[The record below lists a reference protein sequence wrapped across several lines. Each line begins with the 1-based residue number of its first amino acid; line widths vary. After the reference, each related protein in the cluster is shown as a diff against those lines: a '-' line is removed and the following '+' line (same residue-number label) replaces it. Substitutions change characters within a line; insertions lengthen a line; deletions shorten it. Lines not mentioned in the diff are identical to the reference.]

1 MAAAT
6 TPADLTITP
15 RDLKLDRTTSNARW
29 WHGGDPIATAYFNA
43 LSAAFPQGET
53 FFIESVRRY
62 RDAVEEPLRQ
72 QITAFVQ
79 QESMHTREHVV
90 FNRLLKGAGY
100 DMTAMDAETRRRV
113 DEARAR
119 PPVVQLALTVALEHF
134 TAIMAHSLLT
144 EAQPLPGAP
153 DEVVRLWQWHAIEE
167 IEHKAVAH
175 DTFVAATKH
184 MSSLRRWALRCQIM
198 ALVSLQ
204 FWYSNFQRMA
214 DFFRQDGINTPGT
227 WWRVAKYLLVKP
239 GMMRRI
245 FWDYLRFYRPGFH
258 PWHRDDRKLIGRIER
273 QLKLA
278 DAAVSQV
285 AFIATIDVGLKENNQ

>member
-1 MAAAT
+1 MPVT

-15 RDLKLDRTTSNARW
+15 RDLRVDRNTRNARW

-43 LSAAFPQGET
+43 LSAAFPLGET

-62 RDAVEEPLRQ
+62 RDSVHEPLRE

-90 FNRLLKGAGY
+90 FNKLLRTAGY
-100 DMTAMDAETRRRV
+100 DTTTMDAETRRRV

-144 EAQPLPGAP
+144 EREPMPGAS
-153 DEVVRLWQWHAIEE
+153 EEILRLWQWHAIEE
-167 IEHKAVAH
+167 IEHKAVAY
-175 DTFVAATKH
+175 DTYIAVTQQ
-184 MSSLRRWALRCQIM
+184 MRPLRRWLLRCHVM

-214 DFFRQDGINTPGT
+214 DFFRQDGINTPRT

-245 FWDYLRFYRPGFH
+245 FRDYLRFYRPGFH
-258 PWHRDDRKLIGRIER
+258 PWHRDDRPLIAAVE
-273 QLKLA
+273 QKLA
-278 DAAVSQV
+278 IAAPS
-285 AFIATIDVGLKENNQ
+285 A

>member
-1 MAAAT
+1 MSAT
-6 TPADLTITP
+6 TPANLTITP
-15 RDLKLDRTTSNARW
+15 RDLRVDRNTRNARW
-29 WHGGDPIATAYFNA
+29 WHGGDPVATAYFNA
-43 LSAAFPQGET
+43 LSAAFPLGET

-62 RDAVEEPLRQ
+62 RDSVHEPLRG
-72 QITAFVQ
+72 QIAAFVQ

-90 FNRLLKGAGY
+90 FNKLLRTAGY
-100 DMTAMDAETRRRV
+100 DTTAMDAETRRRV

-144 EAQPLPGAP
+144 EREPMPGAS
-153 DEVVRLWQWHAIEE
+153 EEILRLWQWHAIEE
-167 IEHKAVAH
+167 IEHKAVAY
-175 DTFVAATKH
+175 DTFIAVTQH
-184 MSSLRRWALRCQIM
+184 MRPLRRWLLRCHVM

-214 DFFRQDGINTPGT
+214 DFFRQDGINTPRT

-245 FWDYLRFYRPGFH
+245 FWDYLRFYGPGFH
-258 PWHRDDRKLIGRIER
+258 PWHRDDRPLIAAVER
-273 QLKLA
+273 KLA
-278 DAAVSQV
+278 IAAPS
-285 AFIATIDVGLKENNQ
+285 A

>member
-1 MAAAT
+1 VRNAGGRASVS
-6 TPADLTITP
+6 P
-15 RDLKLDRTTSNARW
+15 RDLRVDRNTHNARW
-29 WHGGDPIATAYFNA
+29 WHGGDPVATAYFNA

-62 RDAVEEPLRQ
+62 RDSVHEPLRE
-72 QITAFVQ
+72 QIAAFVQ

-90 FNRLLKGAGY
+90 FNKLLRTAGY
-100 DMTAMDAETRRRV
+100 DTTAMDAETRRRV

-144 EAQPLPGAP
+144 EREPLPGAS
-153 DEVVRLWQWHAIEE
+153 EEIVRLWQWHAIEE
-167 IEHKAVAH
+167 IEHKAVAY
-175 DTFVAATKH
+175 DTFIAVTQH
-184 MSSLRRWALRCQIM
+184 MSRLRRWLLRCHVM
-198 ALVSLQ
+198 GLVSLQ

-214 DFFRQDGINTPGT
+214 DFFRQDGINTPRT

-245 FWDYLRFYRPGFH
+245 FWDYLRFYGPGFH
-258 PWHRDDRKLIGRIER
+258 PWHRDDRKLIARIET
-273 QLKLA
+273 QLTLTPPP
-278 DAAVSQV
+278 AA
-285 AFIATIDVGLKENNQ
+285 A

>member
-1 MAAAT
+1 MTVAT

-15 RDLKLDRTTSNARW
+15 RDLKVDRNTRNARW

-62 RDAVEEPLRQ
+62 RDQVDEPLRE
-72 QITAFVQ
+72 QIAAFVQ
-79 QESMHTREHVV
+79 QEAMHTREHVA
-90 FNRLLKGAGY
+90 FNKLLRTAGY
-100 DMTAMDAETRRRV
+100 DITAMDAETRRRV
-113 DEARAR
+113 DEARTR

-144 EAQPLPGAP
+144 EREPLPGAP
-153 DEVVRLWQWHAIEE
+153 EEILRLWQWHAIEE
-167 IEHKAVAH
+167 IEHKAVAY
-175 DTFVAATKH
+175 DTFLAVTRH
-184 MSSLRRWALRCQIM
+184 MPAWRRWALRCHVM

-214 DFFRQDGINTPGT
+214 DFFRQDGINTPRT

-239 GMMRRI
+239 GMFRRI
-245 FWDYLRFYRPGFH
+245 FRDYLRFYGPGFH
-258 PWHRDDRKLIGRIER
+258 PWHRDDRPLIAEVER
-273 QLKLA
+273 KLA
-278 DAAVSQV
+278 
-285 AFIATIDVGLKENNQ
+285 LRN

>member
-1 MAAAT
+1 MSV

-15 RDLKLDRTTSNARW
+15 RDLRVDRNTRNARW

-62 RDAVEEPLRQ
+62 RDSVHEPLRQ
-72 QITAFVQ
+72 QIAAFVQ
-79 QESMHTREHVV
+79 QEAMHTREHVV
-90 FNRLLKGAGY
+90 FNKLLRTAGY
-100 DMTAMDAETRRRV
+100 DLTAMDAETRRRV
-113 DEARAR
+113 DEARGR

-144 EAQPLPGAP
+144 EREPLPGAP
-153 DEVVRLWQWHAIEE
+153 EEVVRLWQWHAIEE
-167 IEHKAVAH
+167 IEHKAVAY
-175 DTFVAATKH
+175 DTYLAVTQH
-184 MSSLRRWALRCQIM
+184 MSGLRRWALRCHVM
-198 ALVSLQ
+198 ALVSVQ

-214 DFFRQDGINTPGT
+214 DFFRQDGMNTPRT

-245 FWDYLRFYRPGFH
+245 FWDYLRFFGPGFH
-258 PWHRDDRKLIGRIER
+258 PWHRDDRKLIARIET
-273 QLKLA
+273 QLTLTPPP
-278 DAAVSQV
+278 AA
-285 AFIATIDVGLKENNQ
+285 A

>member
-1 MAAAT
+1 MTAVT

-15 RDLKLDRTTSNARW
+15 RDLKVDRNTRNARW

-62 RDAVEEPLRQ
+62 RDQVDEPLRE
-72 QITAFVQ
+72 QIAAFVQ
-79 QESMHTREHVV
+79 QEAMHTREHVV
-90 FNRLLKGAGY
+90 FNKLLRGVGY
-100 DMTAMDAETRRRV
+100 DLTAMDAETRRRV
-113 DEARAR
+113 DEARTR

-144 EAQPLPGAP
+144 ERQPLPGTP
-153 DEVVRLWQWHAIEE
+153 EEIVRLWQWHAIEE
-167 IEHKAVAH
+167 IEHKAVAY
-175 DTFVAATKH
+175 DTFLAVTRH
-184 MSSLRRWALRCQIM
+184 VSGLRRWALRCHIM

-214 DFFRQDGINTPGT
+214 DFFRQDGMNTPRT
-227 WWRVAKYLLVKP
+227 WLRVAKYLLVKP

-245 FWDYLRFYRPGFH
+245 FWDYLRFYGPGFH
-258 PWHRDDRKLIGRIER
+258 PWHRDDRPLIAATER
-273 QLKLA
+273 QLGK
-278 DAAVSQV
+278 
-285 AFIATIDVGLKENNQ
+285 IE